1 MRQRETTPFGREV
14 KNYRIK
20 YEGAAKLT
28 KSDVGE
34 GGGDSYATKSRF
46 WDVVVGYQ

>member
-20 YEGAAKLT
+20 YEGAAKIT

-34 GGGDSYATKSRF
+34 GGGDSFMQRR
-46 WDVVVGYQ
+46 VGSGML